1 MCCSQLHL
9 DTYTQKQEIWREN
22 ERDLPCSGRGG
33 GGGAFIRS
41 LTGSSS
47 MPFTGGNALIE
58 SYCILGSFS
67 WPLTRFL
74 DFMPSSWKNPSK
86 VSNYLPKR
94 NFLFLV
100 KNENKYDLLSS
111 ATGCAPRGRA
121 FIRSLTGS
129 SSMPFT
135 GGNALI
141 ESYCILGSFSW
152 PLTRFLD
159 FMPSSWKNPSK
170 VSNYLPKRNFLFL
183 VKNENKYDLL
193 SSATGC
199 APVSPRRKRKQI
211 KEIEAIITGC
221 NWSDKKVLNE
231 TIFRIILETS
241 TDWTLK

>member
-86 VSNYLPKR
+86 VSK
-94 NFLFLV
+94 
-100 KNENKYDLLSS
+100 
-111 ATGCAPRGRA
+111 
-121 FIRSLTGS
+121 
-129 SSMPFT
+129 
-135 GGNALI
+135 
-141 ESYCILGSFSW
+141 
-152 PLTRFLD
+152 
-159 FMPSSWKNPSK
+159 
-170 VSNYLPKRNFLFL
+170 YLPKRNFLFL